1 MWLFSYPKNK
11 VDGAVMTVLRR
22 VSVQEGKVSGL
33 GSRVSGPGLGLGS
46 GDLHCGLALLPSA
59 PRGLPLPRA
68 PSLP

>member
-11 VDGAVMTVLRR
+11 VDGVVITVLRR
-22 VSVQEGKVSGL
+22 VSAQEGKVSGL
-33 GSRVSGPGLGLGS
+33 GSRVSGP